1 MTIFP
6 GSLTVCSLA
15 SCFMVHKDDTVAQVQ
30 VKLKKQCHV
39 STLQYYN
46 YDFAAKLNNLLCA
59 FFNSK
64 IKKTLDMEAV

>member
-1 MTIFP
+1 
-6 GSLTVCSLA
+6 
-15 SCFMVHKDDTVAQVQ
+15 MVHKDDTVAQVQ

-46 YDFAAKLNNLLCA
+46 CDFAAILNNLLCA

-64 IKKTLDMEAV
+64 KKKTLDMEAV